1 MFTQPMK
8 NLTLK
13 ENQSAHFEARLIP
26 VGDSRMKVEWFKNG
40 VPLQDA
46 NRIST
51 LNDFGFVALDMKY
64 VRPED
69 SGTYSCRATN
79 ELGQAVTSATLIVQS
94 RDSLIV
100 TETQHQ
106 TALDKLQYLED
117 TSRYQRQVEEDTV
130 VTDKPRFVA
139 PLNGPTK
146 LVEGQNTHFECR
158 IEPYPDPS
166 MKVLFRA
173 IDFDLIHFDL
183 IHFDLILIRCILIQF
198 ILI

>member
-1 MFTQPMK
+1 MK
-8 NLTLK
+8 NLVLK

-26 VGDSRMKVEWFKNG
+26 VGDSRLKVEWFKNN

-46 NRIST
+46 NRIAT
-51 LNDFGFVALDMKY
+51 LNDFGFVALDLKY
-64 VRPED
+64 VRPDD

-94 RDSLIV
+94 SGGSLI

-117 TSRYQRQVEEDTV
+117 SSRYQRQVEEDV
-130 VTDKPRFVA
+130 AVTEKPRFVTN
-139 PLNGPTK
+139 LQGPTK

-158 IEPYPDPS
+158 IEPYPDPT
-166 MKVLFRA
+166 MKVIKLN
-173 IDFDLIHFDL
+173 LIEL
-183 IHFDLILIRCILIQF
+183 TLIRLSMNTWKM
-198 ILI
+198 LDSLS

>member
-1 MFTQPMK
+1 MR

-13 ENQSAHFEARLIP
+13 ENQAAHFEARLIP

-64 VRPED
+64 VYPED

-79 ELGQAVTSATLIVQS
+79 DLGEAVTSATLIVQS
-94 RDSLIV
+94 KESLI
-100 TETQHQ
+100 TETQHS
-106 TALDKLQYLED
+106 TTLEKLQYLED
-117 TSRYQRQVEEDTV
+117 GSRYHRTVEEDCV
-130 VTDKPRFVA
+130 VTEAPRFVA
-139 PLNGPTK
+139 PLHGPTK

-158 IEPYPDPS
+158 VEPYPDPT
-166 MKVLFRA
+166 MKVRFSQRIEYFFYSA
-173 IDFDLIHFDL
+173 MSLIEY
-183 IHFDLILIRCILIQF
+183 
-198 ILI
+198 

>member
-1 MFTQPMK
+1 MK

-26 VGDSRMKVEWFKNG
+26 VGDSRLKVEWFKNG
-40 VPLQDA
+40 VALQDA

-79 ELGQAVTSATLIVQS
+79 DLGQAVTSATLIVQS
-94 RDSLIV
+94 RDSFVV
-100 TETQHQ
+100 TETQNQ
-106 TALDKLQYLED
+106 NALDKLQYLED
-117 TSRYQRQVEEDTV
+117 SSRYQRQVEEDTV

-166 MKVLFRA
+166 MKVIPPFYFRSNKS
-173 IDFDLIHFDL
+173 I
-183 IHFDLILIRCILIQF
+183 
-198 ILI
+198 